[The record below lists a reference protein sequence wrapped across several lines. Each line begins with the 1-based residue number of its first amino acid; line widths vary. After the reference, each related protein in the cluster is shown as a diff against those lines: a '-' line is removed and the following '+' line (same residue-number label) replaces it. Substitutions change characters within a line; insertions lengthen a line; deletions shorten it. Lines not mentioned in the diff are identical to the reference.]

1 MIIKALSVKNF
12 RNIQNADFLFSPK
25 TNIISGNNAQG
36 KTNLMESLAVAV
48 EKSFRTNKAADMLAN
63 ISIPKNDRSD
73 ISDISDNEGS
83 NAKKP
88 KCEIKAEFIVDKYS
102 DKINDLTCSITG
114 KGILRRINGVNY
126 KDALQL
132 YPQLKII
139 IFVPED
145 LYLIK
150 GDPQGRRELLD
161 DTADMMNKMH
171 SAITANYSRAL
182 KQKNTFLSSCEGQTT
197 LSSSQKIQIDVWNE
211 ELAKAGVNVLCGR
224 LKYFEALSKYT
235 CEYYSELNNKGE
247 VLTMSYNH
255 TVYSDQEL
263 DLTDTDRLLRLY
275 LEKSDRYLQKE
286 LIVGHTLIGVHR
298 DDAGFFING
307 RNARDFG
314 SQGQIRSIA
323 VALRLAQAKMFS
335 EKWQEQPVIILD
347 DVLSE
352 LDEYRRSFILQHI
365 VNSQVFITGCN
376 NNDFAELGNSRLWVA
391 KDGGF
396 SEVV

>member
-48 EKSFRTNKAADMLAN
+48 EKSFRTNKAADML
-63 ISIPKNDRSD
+63 SGGEKL
-73 ISDISDNEGS
+73 
-83 NAKKP
+83 
-88 KCEIKAEFIVDKYS
+88 KCEICAEFIVDKYS
-102 DKINDLTCSITG
+102 DKINSLTCSVTQ
-114 KGILRRINGVNY
+114 KGVNRKINGVNY

-139 IFVPED
+139 VFIPED
-145 LYLIK
+145 LYIIK
-150 GDPQGRRELLD
+150 GNPESRRELLD
-161 DTADMMNKMH
+161 DTADMMNKIH
-171 SAITANYSRAL
+171 RNITGNYNRAL
-182 KQKNTFLSSCEGQTT
+182 KQKNTFLSSCEGQISLTP
-197 LSSSQKIQIDVWNE
+197 SQKIQIAVWNE

-224 LKYFEALSKYT
+224 LKYFDILSKYT

-255 TVYSDQEL
+255 TVYEESEL
-263 DLTDTDRLLRLY
+263 DLSDTDRLLKLY
-275 LEKSDRYLQKE
+275 LEKSERYLQKE
-286 LIVGHTLIGVHR
+286 IIVGHTLIGVHR
-298 DDAGFFING
+298 DDVSFFING
-307 RNARDFG
+307 RNAKDFG

-335 EKWQEQPVIILD
+335 EKWQEQPVVILD

-376 NNDFAELGNSRLWVA
+376 NNDFAELGNFRLWAA
-391 KDGGF
+391 KDGSF
-396 SEVV
+396 SEIS

>member
-36 KTNLMESLAVAV
+36 KTNLMECLAVAV
-48 EKSFRTNKAADMLAN
+48 EKSFRTNKAADMLP
-63 ISIPKNDRSD
+63 SG
-73 ISDISDNEGS
+73 DNTNNE
-83 NAKKP
+83 KP
-88 KCEIKAEFIVDKYS
+88 GGEKLKCEINADFIVDRYS
-102 DKINDLTCSITG
+102 DKINTLNCSVTG
-114 KGILRRINGVNY
+114 KGIYRKINGVSY

-139 IFVPED
+139 VFIPED

-150 GDPQGRRELLD
+150 GNPEGRRELMD
-161 DTADMMNKMH
+161 DTADMMNKIH
-171 SAITANYSRAL
+171 RNITGNYSRAL
-182 KQKNTFLSSCEGQTT
+182 KQKNTFLSSCEGQNS
-197 LSSSQKIQIDVWNE
+197 LSSSQKIQIAVWNE

-224 LKYFEALSKYT
+224 LKYFDTLSKYT

-255 TVYSDQEL
+255 TVYDESNL

-275 LEKSDRYLQKE
+275 LEKSEQYLQKE
-286 LIVGHTLIGVHR
+286 IIVGHTLIGVHR
-298 DDAGFFING
+298 DDVSFFING
-307 RNARDFG
+307 RNVRDFG

-335 EKWQEQPVIILD
+335 GKWQEQPVVILD

-391 KDGGF
+391 RDGSF
-396 SEVV
+396 SEVS

>member
-48 EKSFRTNKAADMLAN
+48 EKSFRTNKAADMLSKGDKLSCG
-63 ISIPKNDRSD
+63 I
-73 ISDISDNEGS
+73 
-83 NAKKP
+83 NAD
-88 KCEIKAEFIVDKYS
+88 FIVDKYS
-102 DKINDLTCSITG
+102 DKINSLTCSVTQ
-114 KGILRRINGVNY
+114 KGINRKINGVNY

-139 IFVPED
+139 VFIPED

-150 GDPQGRRELLD
+150 GNPEGRRELLD
-161 DTADMMNKMH
+161 DTADMMNKIH
-171 SAITANYSRAL
+171 QNITGNYNRAL
-182 KQKNTFLSSCEGQTT
+182 KQKNTFLSSCDGQTSLT
-197 LSSSQKIQIDVWNE
+197 SSQKIQIAVWNE

-224 LKYFEALSKYT
+224 LKYFDTLSKYT
-235 CEYYSELNNKGE
+235 CKYYSELNNKGE
-247 VLTMSYNH
+247 VLTMSYDH
-255 TVYSDQEL
+255 TVYKDCDL
-263 DLTDTDRLLRLY
+263 DLSDTDRLLELY
-275 LEKSDRYLQKE
+275 LEKSEQYLQKE
-286 LIVGHTLIGVHR
+286 IVVGHTLIGVHR
-298 DDAGFFING
+298 DDVSFFING
-307 RNARDFG
+307 SSARDFG

-323 VALRLAQAKMFS
+323 VALRLAQAKIFS
-335 EKWQEQPVIILD
+335 EKWQEQPVVILD

-376 NNDFAELGNSRLWVA
+376 NNDFAGLGESSLWVA
-391 KDGGF
+391 KEGNF
-396 SEVV
+396 FKS